1 MLETRLHR
9 VLRTLDANK
18 FRSSSLF
25 LSCSSVSRISRI
37 LPFMLEISLMPI
49 PFLDVLSSFMML
61 FSIFLCPPLNY
72 LTG

>member
-25 LSCSSVSRISRI
+25 LSCSSVSRTSRI

-72 LTG
+72 LMG

>member
-18 FRSSSLF
+18 FRCSSLF
-25 LSCSSVSRISRI
+25 LSCSSVSRTSRI
-37 LPFMLEISLMPI
+37 LPFMLEISLM